1 MTNAVYDV
9 HTNLDPQ
16 QLTALA
22 AETYRVWLMFALGRQ
37 EIGGHKLKHPTG
49 QYAAALS
56 WKRTGVAS
64 IAIIADESVPQ
75 VGWIE
80 YGRNGADIKAAM
92 LQGVTPGKDG
102 YRSRVVP
109 IRPLEPENKP
119 SMSAADIMSASNK
132 GGLPSG
138 VAAVWAT
145 KRPDTDPG
153 SSWVTMSDNPTAHT
167 KGPSAWVVPAMPAYA
182 PAAVLA
188 DLLRSVAGK

>member
-1 MTNAVYDV
+1 MTNEVYDV

-22 AETYRVWLMFALGRQ
+22 AETYRVWLNFALGKQ
-37 EIGGHKLKHPTG
+37 EIGGHTLQHPTG

-80 YGRNGADIKAAM
+80 YGRAGADIKAAM

-109 IRPLEPENKP
+109 IRPAEPENKP
-119 SMSAADIMSASNK
+119 SMSAADIVSASNK

-145 KRPDTDPG
+145 KRPDTDPA
-153 SSWVTMSDNPTAHT
+153 SNWVTMSDNPNAHA
-167 KGPSAWVVPAMPAYA
+167 KGVDSWKVPAMPAYA